1 MDRDDCVLFVNSTP
15 AYYYILP
22 LFFRLLRRYAPSLKW
37 AVILATEEPW
47 HPVCQE
53 VSKKFG
59 VELLTIPQA
68 SKGFLESR
76 LATLEHLLSRFTYC
90 FPLQEDFLL
99 EMPMDRDAFVAL
111 FSALDRNPLVA
122 SARCMPCPGPSVKAP
137 VHSEFPGWKTLGK
150 TTDQYGFTF
159 QATLWRTVA
168 AAEWYGQIC
177 ATLDGICSKEA
188 ENAAARR
195 KTIEL
200 TENLAENPNGQH
212 EFWAWSAEKNYEHLA
227 FERAGP
233 QPNAVYLSPF
243 PYRPTAIV
251 RGRLEPWA
259 EELARREGV
268 PIQLLPQ

>member
-22 LFFRLLRRYAPSLKW
+22 LFFSLLRRYAPALKW

-59 VELLTIPQA
+59 VELLTIPQE

-76 LATLEHLLSRFTYC
+76 LATLELLESRFTYC

-99 EMPMDRDAFVAL
+99 EMPMDHGAFAAL
-111 FSALDRNPLVA
+111 FKAMDGSPTVA
-122 SARCMPCPGPSVKAP
+122 SARCMPCPGPGAKAACR
-137 VHSEFPGWKTLGK
+137 SGFPGWKILGRE
-150 TTDQYGFTF
+150 TDQYGFTF
-159 QATLWRTVA
+159 QATLWRTA
-168 AAEWYGQIC
+168 AAAQWYEWIC
-177 ATLDGICSKEA
+177 ATLDAICSKEA
-188 ENAAARR
+188 DDAIARR
-195 KTIEL
+195 KAIEL

-212 EFWAWSAEKNYEHLA
+212 GFWLWSAAKNYEHLA

-251 RGRLEPWA
+251 RGQLEPWA

-268 PIQLLPQ
+268 PLHQ